1 MKLKF
6 AKLILLSWLLV
17 IALPTRAQDHITER
31 ALFEDATG
39 ALDFKTVRS
48 KTFTPYTGILSL
60 GHGRGV
66 LWVRLHIDPG
76 PGEHGE
82 ELVLRIRPSYLD
94 EIQLYDPAFGS
105 LGTEVTGDY
114 YPVEKDRYRSLN
126 SNLVIPQGEKP
137 RDIWLKLVTTSTR
150 LLQVQALLQSEA
162 LQSDRKQEVIYSLYL
177 AALAFFVVWGIAVW
191 WSWRDRLLLVFVAK
205 QIACLIYMLGLLGYA
220 RSLWPVALSWLN
232 ASDYTDWAFPTY
244 AAFGFL
250 FDYLLL
256 RSFGPPAMGLR
267 IMKALP
273 ASTVIYS
280 VLMISGQPRMA
291 FMLLGWVILIQVF
304 LTLVLALSVPRLI
317 SSRLGGALISRR
329 SLILMYLI
337 VFVGFVLSS
346 LPLLGVTKVEFLVF
360 DGFLVHS
367 LVSGVAM
374 LAVMM
379 RRVRDS
385 EKNRIRAE
393 SARQRA
399 EDHAAAERHQR
410 KNQAAF
416 LTMLTHEL
424 KTPLAVV
431 DMVLGTHVLT
441 EGMKREASRSIRDMN
456 SIIQRCMDIEKLS
469 EHAEA
474 KQIRPCNLYRE
485 LTDIINNSPEA
496 GRLHL
501 NIIGGHEVMT
511 DRLLLRMIV
520 ANLIDNA
527 CKYSPRSSLIRLTVT
542 GDPTADPTR
551 ICIRV
556 TNQPD
561 RAGWPDPEKVFQKYY
576 RHPWAHQYTG
586 SGLGLFLCA
595 QLAGLI
601 GGQICYRPTDDE
613 IGFDLWI
620 PC

>member
-1 MKLKF
+1 M
-6 AKLILLSWLLV
+6 LL
-17 IALPTRAQDHITER
+17 IALPTRAEDHITER

-76 PGEHGE
+76 PGEHDE
-82 ELVLRIRPSYLD
+82 TLVLRIRPSYLD
-94 EIQLYDPAFGS
+94 EIQLYDPAYGS
-105 LGTEVTGDY
+105 LGNEVTGDY

-126 SNLVIPQGEKP
+126 NNLVIPQGEKP

-162 LQSDRKQEVIYSLYL
+162 LQFDRKQEVIYSLYL

-205 QIACLIYMLGLLGYA
+205 QTACLIYMLGLLGYA
-220 RSLWPVALSWLN
+220 RTLWPVAISWLN

-256 RSFGPPAMGLR
+256 RSFGPPALGLR
-267 IMKALP
+267 IMKALA
-273 ASTVIYS
+273 ASTGIYYL
-280 VLMISGQPRMA
+280 LMISGQPRMA
-291 FMLLGWVILIQVF
+291 FTLLGWIIFIQVF
-304 LTLVLALSVPRLI
+304 LTLVLALLVPRPI
-317 SSRLGGALISRR
+317 SSRLEGPLISRR

-337 VFVGFVLSS
+337 VFVGFALSS
-346 LPLLGVTKVEFLVF
+346 LPLLGLTKVEFLVF

-374 LAVMM
+374 LVVMM

-385 EKNRIRAE
+385 EKNRVRAE
-393 SARQRA
+393 SDRQRA
-399 EDHAAAERHQR
+399 EDHATNERHRRQ
-410 KNQAAF
+410 KQSAF

-474 KQIRPCNLYRE
+474 KQIRPCNLSRE
-485 LTDIINNSPEA
+485 LADMINNSPEA

-501 NIIGGHEVMT
+501 NIIGKHEVMT
-511 DRLLLRMIV
+511 DPLLLRMIV

-527 CKYSPRSSLIRLTVT
+527 IKYSPRGSPIRLTVME
-542 GDPTADPTR
+542 DPTVNPTR

-556 TNQPD
+556 TNQPG
-561 RAGWPDPEKVFQKYY
+561 RAGWPDPDKIFQKYY

-586 SGLGLFLCA
+586 SGLGLFLCV

-601 GGQICYRPTDDE
+601 DGQVCYRPTDAE
-613 IGFDLWI
+613 IGFELWI